1 MVESL
6 MSNCKSKTIM
16 FRLILSLLIMYVS
29 VLFSQSFIVYAYEG
43 IPEKVRIGLMFNDPQ
58 TGQYSAVSSFTVDS
72 KKAFNLGISRKRA
85 LRAFLKSLPVMR
97 LL

>member
-1 MVESL
+1 L
-6 MSNCKSKTIM
+6 QIKDY
-16 FRLILSLLIMYVS
+16 YVS
-29 VLFSQSFIVYAYEG
+29 IDIIIIDNVCVGIVFTSFIVYAYEG

>member
-1 MVESL
+1 
-6 MSNCKSKTIM
+6 
-16 FRLILSLLIMYVS
+16 MYVS

-72 KKAFNLGISRKRA
+72 KKGLQFGYSRKRA

>member
-72 KKAFNLGISRKRA
+72 KN
-85 LRAFLKSLPVMR
+85 PVMR